1 MEVRS
6 GDVFWVKFDDESIG
20 SEQHGVRP
28 CVIVSNNVGNI
39 HSSTV
44 LAIPIT
50 SSQKS
55 SLPTHVAIPAD
66 VGGLPLNSTILCENM
81 AHISKERIQRYIGH
95 MPKYFMKQI
104 AIASTLATS
113 MISYLD
119 EVTLM
124 QLHAKTIGLNYV
136 KEERK

>member
-6 GDVFWVKFDDESIG
+6 GDVVWVKFDDESIG
-20 SEQHGVRP
+20 SEQHGMRP

-39 HSSTV
+39 HSTTV

-55 SLPTHVAIPAD
+55 RLPTHVAIP
-66 VGGLPLNSTILCENM
+66 VGVAGLYRESIVLCENM
-81 AHISKERIQRYIGH
+81 AHISKERIREYIGK

-119 EVTLM
+119 STELFAVYERC
-124 QLHAKTIGLNYV
+124 KGLN
-136 KEERK
+136 KCEEKSE